1 MIVLNRED
9 KQKKLFYVYEVFYE
23 KMCRKVNKIEKPVKA
38 GTDDS
43 DAFDVDLEGRVLIYP
58 CGDKLVFQSI
68 KIPE

>member
-1 MIVLNRED
+1 M
-9 KQKKLFYVYEVFYE
+9 YEVFYE

-58 CGDKLVFQSI
+58 CGDQLVFQSI